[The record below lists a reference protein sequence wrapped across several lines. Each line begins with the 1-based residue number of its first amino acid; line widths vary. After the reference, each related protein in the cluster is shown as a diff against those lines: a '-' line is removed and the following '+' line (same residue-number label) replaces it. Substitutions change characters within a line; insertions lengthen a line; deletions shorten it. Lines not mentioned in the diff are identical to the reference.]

1 MRTTSSTPA
10 PGLTFTISNSDTSVS
25 TAGDLLTTFV
35 QLNMG
40 TIG

>member
-1 MRTTSSTPA
+1 MTTTSSTPA

-25 TAGDLLTTFV
+25 AAGVPTTFV
-35 QLNMG
+35 QLNTG